1 MDQSRFAL
9 ATCAK
14 CASAY
19 GLCGSQYGK
28 SRGSLVSYPYVWVR
42 DQWIAYTSSL
52 WWFVQLSVGIPF
64 AESGKHTIIKSRE
77 LMDLQSRH
85 NSTQRPFLNRFLLQL
100 PWILSVVRQRGTP
113 GDGVQST

>member
-28 SRGSLVSYPYVWVR
+28 SRGSL
-42 DQWIAYTSSL
+42 ILHSL
-52 WWFVQLSVGIPF
+52 WWFVQLTVGIPLQSVANIQSLK
-64 AESGKHTIIKSRE
+64 AESSLIYKAPNGPSSTASFSNCLGFSRCVVDAE
-77 LMDLQSRH
+77 HLGMACDL
-85 NSTQRPFLNRFLLQL
+85 RFL
-100 PWILSVVRQRGTP
+100 IVV
-113 GDGVQST
+113 S